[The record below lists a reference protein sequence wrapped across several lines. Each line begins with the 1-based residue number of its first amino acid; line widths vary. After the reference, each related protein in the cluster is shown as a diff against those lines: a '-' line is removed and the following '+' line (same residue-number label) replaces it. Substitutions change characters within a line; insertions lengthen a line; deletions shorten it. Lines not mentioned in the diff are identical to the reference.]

1 MESEN
6 RRAGVGGFHENTDSS
21 QKNTG
26 GKYFFVY
33 SVKQREKKVIQD
45 KEVMEEI
52 RKEIGKFS
60 RQPDALSQGKCA
72 PL

>member
-1 MESEN
+1 M
-6 RRAGVGGFHENTDSS
+6 
-21 QKNTG
+21 
-26 GKYFFVY
+26 Y

-45 KEVMEEI
+45 KEVIEEI